1 MSAINTPTPAT
12 VPTTVIRPTR
22 GLNRLGLAAL
32 WDQRDLLLMFTLR
45 DIKVRYK
52 QATLGICWAV
62 IQPVGMAL
70 IFYLFFG
77 KLMGME
83 AQVAPTPYLVFALA
97 GVLPWT
103 LFESAVT
110 ASSSSVVANAS
121 IVRKVYFPRLIVPLA
136 ATGAP
141 LVDYAIGLVV
151 LLIAI
156 ALLGVP
162 MTGAVLLVPLMLVSL
177 MLGVLGVGVLMS
189 AVTVAYRDFR
199 HVLPFL
205 LRVLMFMTPVFYPVT
220 IVPEG
225 YRWLLS
231 LNPVGGTISALRS
244 AMVGTPID
252 TSAWLVSTIV
262 SAVALFAGLAY
273 FQTTER
279 RFADIV

>member
-1 MSAINTPTPAT
+1 MSAIQTPNSSPI
-12 VPTTVIRPTR
+12 PTTVIRPTR
-22 GLNRLGLAAL
+22 GLNRLGIAAL
-32 WDQRDLLLMFTLR
+32 WSYRDLLFMFTLR
-45 DIKVRYK
+45 DVKVRYK
-52 QATLGICWAV
+52 QAVLGILWAV

-70 IFYLFFG
+70 IFFLFFG

-83 AQVAPTPYLVFALA
+83 EQVAPTPYLVFALA

-110 ASSSSVVANAS
+110 ASSGSVVANAS

-151 LLIAI
+151 LFITML
-156 ALLGVP
+156 LLGV
-162 MTGAVLLVPLMLVSL
+162 TITSTVLLVPFMIVSL

-189 AVTVAYRDFR
+189 AITVAYRDFR
-199 HVLPFL
+199 HVLPFI

-220 IVPEG
+220 IVPEAW
-225 YRWLLS
+225 RWVLS
-231 LNPVGGTISALRS
+231 LNPVGGSISALRS

-252 TSAWLVSTIV
+252 TQAWLISTIV
-262 SAVALFAGLAY
+262 SAVALVVGLAY
-273 FQTTER
+273 FQGTER